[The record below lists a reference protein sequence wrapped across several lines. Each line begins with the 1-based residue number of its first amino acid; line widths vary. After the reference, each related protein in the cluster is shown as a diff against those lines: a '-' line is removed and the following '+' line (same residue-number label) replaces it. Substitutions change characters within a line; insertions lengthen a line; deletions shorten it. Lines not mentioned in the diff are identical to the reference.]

1 MFAERISQHTP
12 IISQG
17 GALESR
23 SAGRWG
29 RPLPAA
35 RGISW
40 PRALSPSGKSTWR
53 EASFWMAMGCMEFWL
68 RLDARRSLMNKCWK
82 HPGRYG
88 MHMVLQCPGSRTGE
102 PLYATNNCQAIS
114 GERLQF
120 IWREYAYLP
129 STSLPMHTCAHLLT
143 ITVKFLAASVSI
155 GFAAVS
161 RNVIANPCTLAA
173 AAFVVFIV
181 VRTVAAGIA
190 RPPYPPGPSGLPILG
205 NTLHIPQIRPW
216 SAYSEWAA
224 KYGDTIH
231 LEALGEHIIVLNSSR
246 VARDLLDK
254 RSAIYSDRPHFV
266 MAGELSG
273 YGAELPLQNYNNAFR
288 AQRKIV
294 AQTFNP
300 SMVSRYYHIQEAEAR
315 KLAKSILDD
324 PSALISQTKFR
335 IASIIM
341 RVTYG
346 YTVKGEDDPM
356 ITIPF
361 TSMDNFSRATEP
373 GMWMVDLIP
382 QLKYLPE
389 WTPGATFLR
398 TAKKWKQLEWSASW
412 NPYRWCKDNL
422 ETGAALTPSLCATAL
437 SQAGGKLSKED
448 EETLVWA
455 ASSGLGGGLD
465 TAKAQKEI
473 DMVVGT
479 DRLPSI
485 QGQARASIC
494 TEPHRGGLPHALSQ
508 DDVYEGM
515 FFPKG
520 AVVMPNV
527 WHMLHDPAVYPDPM
541 AFRPERFENSDAEMR
556 KVTDLAFGFG
566 RRACPGYDF
575 AEGTVFAVVA
585 TILATSTVKRAVDE
599 RGKDILPEV
608 TYTSGTIVLNDGASY
623 QAPEHLTWATA
634 VVSLSSSKF
643 KSALDL

>member
-1 MFAERISQHTP
+1 MDTVL
-12 IISQG
+12 G
-17 GALESR
+17 
-23 SAGRWG
+23 
-29 RPLPAA
+29 
-35 RGISW
+35 
-40 PRALSPSGKSTWR
+40 
-53 EASFWMAMGCMEFWL
+53 ASF
-68 RLDARRSLMNKCWK
+68 
-82 HPGRYG
+82 
-88 MHMVLQCPGSRTGE
+88 
-102 PLYATNNCQAIS
+102 AI
-114 GERLQF
+114 GL
-120 IWREYAYLP
+120 
-129 STSLPMHTCAHLLT
+129 
-143 ITVKFLAASVSI
+143 
-155 GFAAVS
+155 AAVS
-161 RNVIANPCTLAA
+161 RNVIANTYTLAA
-173 AAFVVFIV
+173 AAFFIFIV
-181 VRTVAAGIA
+181 VRTIAARIA

-205 NTLHIPQIRPW
+205 NTLHIPQFRPW
-216 SAYSEWAA
+216 LTYSEWAA

-465 TAKAQKEI
+465 TNMSTIFTFILAMLHYPDVQAKAQKEI

-485 QGQARASIC
+485 KDRPALPYVRSLIA
-494 TEPHRGGLPHALSQ
+494 EVYRWNPAVPLGLPHALSQ

-527 WHMLHDPAVYPDPM
+527 WHMLHDSAVYPDPM
-541 AFRPERFENSDAEMR
+541 AFRPERFEDSDAEMR

-599 RGKDILPEV
+599 RGKDIMPEV
-608 TYTSGTIVLNDGASY
+608 TYTSGTIVFPENVICSLESRSPRTRDMLL
-623 QAPEHLTWATA
+623 QA
-634 VVSLSSSKF
+634 VSL
-643 KSALDL
+643 A